1 MTNYTRPDRASLKA
15 IITAAEQADGQYQY
29 VLNVARDCRKQILH
43 NYQAEKKEAAYELL
57 RQIDVEDLNRQKQ
70 GIRVSLL
77 RGAHLENI
85 YQILCAG
92 QSRLV
97 NINGIGGAGADKIM
111 RIARMYQQEAQ
122 KKARIRLDDVEK
134 NPRQA
139 AILQGLYLLMELQQ
153 DIKLAGSVQEKCHIS
168 VQEKLQG
175 ARQLQSS
182 LGWIFKST
190 WQKEQALDA
199 YAQLKTLTGQGYVS
213 MAAKL
218 QGHTWQTLKQDTAS
232 LSRQAFARNTAPFYA
247 CLEEVTGERLE
258 EKAYSGGLS
267 EDYVQSIETLELD
280 LSLMRSTLRQYQL
293 FGVKYILQNRR
304 VLLGDEMGLGKTIQA
319 IACMAHLKAQGK
331 THFLVVCPVSV
342 MVNWSR
348 EVSNHSTQ
356 QALEIHGLDRGEEYD
371 QWRQEGGVGIT
382 TYETIT
388 RLELGEERIDL
399 LVVDEAHYVKN
410 PKAQRTQ
417 ALQRLAQVAEY
428 VLFMTGTPLENRVE
442 EMVFLVSMLNGEV
455 AEKLGRVSAISTA
468 ASFREAASEVYLRR
482 IREDVLTELPEKEE
496 KQEWCAMN
504 RREKEAYYQS
514 LLEGNYMAVR
524 QVSWNVEDI
533 RDSSKAVRLL
543 ELCESARENGR
554 RVIVFSF
561 FIHTIQTVMQLLGD
575 RCYGPISGGV
585 SGAKRQEI
593 LDAFGESAPGSVLVS
608 QIIAGGTG
616 INVQAAS
623 MVILCEPQWKPS
635 TEEQA
640 ISRAYRMGQ
649 QQKVMVHRLLSQ
661 NSVDE
666 RMLEILQDKADIFA
680 RFAQESVAGERLK
693 EMSEE
698 SAMKLI
704 IRAELE
710 RLQAEE
716 DLGEATGE

>member
-1 MTNYTRPDRASLKA
+1 MARYMKPDKAALKA
-15 IITAAEQADGQYQY
+15 VVSAVEHADEQYQY
-29 VLNVARDCRKQILH
+29 VVNVGGDCQRQVLS
-43 NYQAEKKEAAYELL
+43 NYRVEKKETAYELL
-57 RQIDVEDLNRQKQ
+57 KQIDVEELNRQKQ

-77 RGAHLENI
+77 QNAHLENI
-85 YQILCAG
+85 YQVLCAG
-92 QSRLV
+92 PRRLV
-97 NINGIGGAGADKIM
+97 NINGIGEAGADKIM
-111 RIARMYQQEAQ
+111 KIARLYQQEAQ
-122 KKARIRLDDVEK
+122 KKARIRLDDVEG

-139 AILQGLYLLMELQQ
+139 AILQGLYLLMELRQET
-153 DIKLAGSVQEKCHIS
+153 KLAGSVQGKCHVS
-168 VQEKLQG
+168 VQEKLRST
-175 ARQLQSS
+175 RQLQGG
-182 LGWIFKST
+182 LAWLFKS
-190 WQKEQALDA
+190 WRQKEQALDA
-199 YAQLKTLTGQGYVS
+199 YAQLDALAGQGYVS
-213 MAAKL
+213 MAEKL
-218 QGHTWQTLKQDTAS
+218 YGRTRQVLGQDTVF
-232 LSRQAFARNTAPFYA
+232 LSRQAFERNTAPFYA
-247 CLEEVTGERLE
+247 ALEEVTGESLD

-267 EDYVQSIETLELD
+267 QEYVQSIETLELN

-319 IACMAHLKAQGK
+319 IACMAHLKSQGK

-342 MVNWSR
+342 MVNWNR
-348 EVSNHSTQ
+348 EVTGHSTQ
-356 QALEIHGLDRGEEYD
+356 QALEIHGLDRGEEYR
-371 QWRQEGGVGIT
+371 QWIQEGGVGIT

-388 RLELGEERIDL
+388 RLELGQERIDL

-417 ALQRLAQVAEY
+417 ALQLLAQAAEY

-442 EMVFLVSMLNGEV
+442 EMIFLVSMLNGETARKLERV
-455 AEKLGRVSAISTA
+455 AAVSTA

-482 IREDVLTELPEKEE
+482 IREGVLTELPEKEE

-514 LLEGNYMAVR
+514 LLEENYMAVR

-533 RDSSKAVRLL
+533 RDSSKATRLL

-554 RVIVFSF
+554 RVIVFSY

-661 NSVDE
+661 DSVDE
-666 RMLEILQDKADIFA
+666 RMLEILQDKADIFE
-680 RFAQESVAGERLK
+680 RFAQESVAGKRLK

-698 SAMKLI
+698 SAMKWI

-710 RLQAEE
+710 RLQNREE
-716 DLGEATGE
+716 SGEAAGE

>member
-1 MTNYTRPDRASLKA
+1 MPRER
-15 IITAAEQADGQYQY
+15 DGQ
-29 VLNVARDCRKQILH
+29 LEPRG
-43 NYQAEKKEAAYELL
+43 
-57 RQIDVEDLNRQKQ
+57 RQSQHP
-70 GIRVSLL
+70 
-77 RGAHLENI
+77 A
-85 YQILCAG
+85 
-92 QSRLV
+92 
-97 NINGIGGAGADKIM
+97 GAG
-111 RIARMYQQEAQ
+111 
-122 KKARIRLDDVEK
+122 
-134 NPRQA
+134 NPR
-139 AILQGLYLLMELQQ
+139 
-153 DIKLAGSVQEKCHIS
+153 
-168 VQEKLQG
+168 
-175 ARQLQSS
+175 ARQ
-182 LGWIFKST
+182 
-190 WQKEQALDA
+190 
-199 YAQLKTLTGQGYVS
+199 
-213 MAAKL
+213 
-218 QGHTWQTLKQDTAS
+218 
-232 LSRQAFARNTAPFYA
+232 
-247 CLEEVTGERLE
+247 
-258 EKAYSGGLS
+258 
-267 EDYVQSIETLELD
+267 
-280 LSLMRSTLRQYQL
+280 
-293 FGVKYILQNRR
+293 
-304 VLLGDEMGLGKTIQA
+304 
-319 IACMAHLKAQGK
+319 
-331 THFLVVCPVSV
+331 
-342 MVNWSR
+342 
-348 EVSNHSTQ
+348 
-356 QALEIHGLDRGEEYD
+356 GEEYD

-468 ASFREAASEVYLRR
+468 ESFREAASEVYLRR

-504 RREKEAYYQS
+504 RREKEAYYRS

-543 ELCESARENGR
+543 ELCETARENGR

-649 QQKVMVHRLLSQ
+649 QKVMVHRLLSQ

-716 DLGEATGE
+716 NLGEATGE